1 MPYFKDPK
9 GTFHSLSDADV
20 ADGHVGLLPIGSVSA
35 TEAEVAILTAE
46 PPKPIPSVTP
56 RQIRLALTQLG
67 LRAAVETAV
76 TAASQDVLDT
86 WHYATEFDRNNPLVA
101 SLATQLNVTS
111 EQLDGLWRLAATL

>member
-1 MPYFKDPK
+1 MNYAVKKD
-9 GTFHSLSDADV
+9 GSGWRT
-20 ADGHVGLLPIGSVSA
+20 VGSAEDCATDENFQQTRPQPFVVSQGIA
-35 TEAEVAILTAE
+35 
-46 PPKPIPSVTP
+46 PVTP

-76 TAASQDVLDT
+76 TAASQDVRDT
-86 WHYATEFDRNNPLVA
+86 WQYATAFERDNPLVA